1 MKHFMLISTAAMFCL
16 GNAAAGA
23 AELTGTYASTGSQA
37 CLVASGGFNS
47 ALQAIGTT
55 YSTSSTEIG
64 ITTYKADGT
73 ASFKLTTMTLVP
85 PPTVGFFPSG
95 TTSQSSGDFT
105 FSVTGD
111 TFTSVPG
118 TDVGTV
124 LTGTLAG
131 QTFTITGSPN
141 RTGVI
146 SADRRTLVAA
156 QLTPKVQTLTY
167 SSGEVHQE
175 LCYFNRVLIKID

>member
-1 MKHFMLISTAAMFCL
+1 MFCL

-23 AELTGTYASTGSQA
+23 AELRGTYASTGNQT

-55 YSTSSTEIG
+55 YSTSNTEIG
-64 ITTYKADGT
+64 ITTFRADGT
-73 ASFKLTTMTLVP
+73 GSFKQTTITLVP

-95 TTSQSSGDFT
+95 STAQSSGEIT

-111 TFTSVPG
+111 TFASENVPG

-131 QTFTITGSPN
+131 QTFTTAGIPG

-146 SADRRTLVAA
+146 SADRRTLVSAT
-156 QLTPKVQTLTY
+156 LTPSVETQTF
-167 SSGEVHQE
+167 SGGEVHRQ
-175 LCYFNRVLIKID
+175 LCYFNRVFIKID